1 MRARNFADQRFL
13 SELPSADS
21 WFNGAVDANLGYT
34 VNGHHT
40 HDLGMVM
47 DLGINPYVNMAYQ
60 NSTSE
65 LSISQQIQQVAQLF
79 PIAWSNDKALA
90 LSETLIQLPDGTIT
104 GRDNQRAAIRDFL
117 SLYSVT
123 QKVNGSRDNVRNLI
137 SNGTTLG
144 RKEDIVNALFGD
156 GSANN
161 GLISNIHI
169 GQPGFNTYPNM
180 RNILEKLGIKAT
192 AVEPHRHHFHIYLR
206 PPTVVNIAPAG
217 ANLLAEYQ
225 DSTSTFNA
233 STESANLIAS
243 AARQKYDLTISTC
256 SILEMDPSVPFPGLI
271 VPAAQLANYYALR
284 SKQPPMPMGDA
295 KVNVLQ
301 EFRHGTLVQVQS
313 SEVQGPSFIYKQN
326 DPTYFGKDQAVFE
339 IEYQGKRIRLFQNVR
354 LGAGLGT
361 DTFDESRL
369 SRECN
374 PNKIHRT
381 SDGDN
386 VITRSLDLVGDPS
399 SELVGWLNAGL
410 LNDYLADMS
419 GSIVVIDELPG
430 AIVGQMAASEN
441 RNVDIITLDT
451 NAAGHGWFIDT
462 TPGDNEEFLPTS
474 NPNEWVARPG
484 SAAEGKMDMRSVL
497 MHEYGHVLG
506 LEHSADGHDVMA
518 AVLRPGVR
526 RIWSAQDMADLRSM
540 LGMSSVAGLLSA
552 PPGRTTNDGPNR
564 DPDTPLP
571 TGGSS
576 SSTRLGRARNSRFDA
591 LNDANDTFEA
601 RNTLPQYDI
610 AANATLSNLDT
621 SNGWLT
627 RGNVS
632 VAGGVAILSEVSNT
646 QTRLN
651 QVFMVGPNDRYLTF
665 TVNSTVL
672 DDQAN
677 GPDDAFE
684 VGLLNANTGASLAG
698 PIGLTHSDALLNLQ
712 ADGSEFAATGVSHV
726 TNPDGSRTYLV
737 DLSGIASGTAVNLS
751 FDLIGF
757 AQNSSRATLR
767 DMRLVGNAETR
778 DDNVVTTE
786 DTPVEIAALTNDI
799 VATQAGFVPVLV
811 TNAAHG
817 QVVVNANGTFSYTPA
832 NDYFGGDSFTYQL
845 SNGTV
850 NSNIATVSVNVTP
863 VNDTPVAADVSLTT
877 PEDASLRLNI
887 LAQAHD
893 VDSATLTG
901 RIVSGPSHGTLTAN
915 ADGSFSYT
923 PSADFNGTDRVT
935 FKVNDGQLDSNLATV
950 NITVTPVNDAA
961 VAANDSATLDEDT
974 EARFDVLA
982 NDQDIDSTTLTTILV
997 AGPQHGRVTHN
1008 NDGSF
1013 TYTADANFN
1022 GSDSFTYQVNDGELD
1037 SNVATVNLVI
1047 MPVNDAPIVPNLTVS
1062 LDEDTPLP
1070 LNLLT
1075 GATDVDNDPLSIV
1088 SVGTPS
1094 HGHISRDAQ
1103 GHYVYIPNAN
1113 FNGSDSLTFAVTDG
1127 QATVSATVTLT
1138 IRPVNDAPVA
1148 ADDSVTTAIE
1158 VDLYDL
1164 AARGLAKV
1172 AMPYDANGKP
1182 TNVTASTY
1190 QKELNSVGWSHRS
1203 R

>member
-1 MRARNFADQRFL
+1 M
-13 SELPSADS
+13 
-21 WFNGAVDANLGYT
+21 
-34 VNGHHT
+34 
-40 HDLGMVM
+40 
-47 DLGINPYVNMAYQ
+47 
-60 NSTSE
+60 
-65 LSISQQIQQVAQLF
+65 
-79 PIAWSNDKALA
+79 
-90 LSETLIQLPDGTIT
+90 
-104 GRDNQRAAIRDFL
+104 
-117 SLYSVT
+117 
-123 QKVNGSRDNVRNLI
+123 
-137 SNGTTLG
+137 
-144 RKEDIVNALFGD
+144 
-156 GSANN
+156 
-161 GLISNIHI
+161 
-169 GQPGFNTYPNM
+169 
-180 RNILEKLGIKAT
+180 
-192 AVEPHRHHFHIYLR
+192 
-206 PPTVVNIAPAG
+206 
-217 ANLLAEYQ
+217 
-225 DSTSTFNA
+225 
-233 STESANLIAS
+233 
-243 AARQKYDLTISTC
+243 
-256 SILEMDPSVPFPGLI
+256 
-271 VPAAQLANYYALR
+271 
-284 SKQPPMPMGDA
+284 
-295 KVNVLQ
+295 
-301 EFRHGTLVQVQS
+301 
-313 SEVQGPSFIYKQN
+313 
-326 DPTYFGKDQAVFE
+326 
-339 IEYQGKRIRLFQNVR
+339 
-354 LGAGLGT
+354 
-361 DTFDESRL
+361 
-369 SRECN
+369 
-374 PNKIHRT
+374 
-381 SDGDN
+381 
-386 VITRSLDLVGDPS
+386 
-399 SELVGWLNAGL
+399 
-410 LNDYLADMS
+410 
-419 GSIVVIDELPG
+419 
-430 AIVGQMAASEN
+430 
-441 RNVDIITLDT
+441 
-451 NAAGHGWFIDT
+451 
-462 TPGDNEEFLPTS
+462 
-474 NPNEWVARPG
+474 
-484 SAAEGKMDMRSVL
+484 
-497 MHEYGHVLG
+497 
-506 LEHSADGHDVMA
+506 
-518 AVLRPGVR
+518 
-526 RIWSAQDMADLRSM
+526 
-540 LGMSSVAGLLSA
+540 
-552 PPGRTTNDGPNR
+552 
-564 DPDTPLP
+564 
-571 TGGSS
+571 
-576 SSTRLGRARNSRFDA
+576 
-591 LNDANDTFEA
+591 
-601 RNTLPQYDI
+601 
-610 AANATLSNLDT
+610 
-621 SNGWLT
+621 
-627 RGNVS
+627 
-632 VAGGVAILSEVSNT
+632 
-646 QTRLN
+646 
-651 QVFMVGPNDRYLTF
+651 
-665 TVNSTVL
+665 
-672 DDQAN
+672 
-677 GPDDAFE
+677 
-684 VGLLNANTGASLAG
+684 
-698 PIGLTHSDALLNLQ
+698 LNLQ

-757 AQNSSRATLR
+757 AQNSSRVTLR

-778 DDNVVTTE
+778 DDNISTSE
-786 DTPVEIAALTNDI
+786 DTLVEIAALANDI
-799 VATQAGFVPVLV
+799 VAAQAGFVPVVV

-832 NDYFGGDSFTYQL
+832 NDYFGADSFTYQL
-845 SNGTV
+845 SNGAV
-850 NSNIATVSVNVTP
+850 NSNTSTVSINVTP